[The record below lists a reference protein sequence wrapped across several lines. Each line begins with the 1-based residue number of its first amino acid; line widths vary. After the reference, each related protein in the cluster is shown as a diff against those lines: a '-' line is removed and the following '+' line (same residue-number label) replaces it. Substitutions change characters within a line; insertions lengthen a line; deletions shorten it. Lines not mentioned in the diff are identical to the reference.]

1 MGAFR
6 MAMKPRGPRE
16 LTEDVG
22 VLTCP
27 VAIVFALDIPTFARG
42 PRGANPN
49 CVTFTGR
56 RHSRRARASGA
67 YGTS

>member
-16 LTEDVG
+16 LTEDV
-22 VLTCP
+22 VLLTCP
-27 VAIVFALDIPTFARG
+27 VAIEFALDAPTFAQG

-49 CVTFTGR
+49 CVTLAGR
-56 RHSRRARASGA
+56 A